1 MQSLAE
7 WSQRHYRLALEGMLA
22 SVSPVGIVKVREGLA
37 QQVRPRRG
45 SIVAS
50 PVLAAY
56 DPDPDYFFHWYR
68 DSAVVLDALRLAWRD
83 GEIGEAALGHF
94 ADFIDFSTALAGL
107 DGGGLLTPQW
117 RARVTPHFKQYLRTD
132 QELAAVHGDAV
143 AAETRVNPDGTLDV
157 LSWPRPQH
165 DGPALRALAVLAWL
179 EAAPH
184 SPAVRDA
191 AAALARADLE
201 FAYAHAL
208 RPCFDMWEEER
219 GLHYYVLRVSAAAL
233 TSGADWIAGRDPQA
247 ARRFRAEGQ
256 AILQRLE
263 GYWLPQAGMFRSR
276 VLESGS
282 PSMKELDIAVVL
294 AALHA
299 EPIGAAP
306 AGARRPGALDAPA
319 APLAHSVHDPRIH
332 ATLRRLEAH
341 FETEYPIN
349 HGRPAGR
356 GPALGRYPNDTY
368 YSGGAYFFSTL
379 GAAELCYRAAGGADD
394 DGSFLAR
401 GDAYL
406 ETVRAWVPAS
416 GEMAEQFDRH
426 TGEPRSA
433 RELAWSYAAL
443 LSCLTA
449 RRAASAPS
457 SDGAARSAKAAAA
470 GPGSR

>member
-1 MQSLAE
+1 MESLGQ
-7 WSQRHYRLALEGMLA
+7 WSQRHYALALRGMLA
-22 SVSPVGIVKVREGLA
+22 SVSPVAIVKVREGLA

-45 SIVAS
+45 SFVAS
-50 PVLAAY
+50 PVLGAY

-68 DSAVVLDALRLAWRD
+68 DSAVVLDALRLAWLD
-83 GEIGEAALGHF
+83 GRLGEEALGHF
-94 ADFIDFSTALAGL
+94 AGFIEFSTALATL
-107 DGGGLLTPQW
+107 DGRGLLTPAW
-117 RARVTPHFKQYLRTD
+117 RARVTPHFRQYLRTD
-132 QELAAVHGDAV
+132 EELQAVRGDAI

-184 SPAVRDA
+184 APAVRES
-191 AAALARADLE
+191 AAALLRADLE
-201 FAYAHAL
+201 FACTHAL

-233 TSGADWIAGRDPQA
+233 AAGAGWIAARDPRSA
-247 ARRFRAEGQ
+247 LRFRIQGE

-263 GYWLPQAGMFRSR
+263 GYWLPRPGMFRSR
-276 VLESGS
+276 VLESGT
-282 PSMKELDIAVVL
+282 PSTKELDIAVVL

-299 EPIGAAP
+299 EPMDPTP
-306 AGARRPGALDAPA
+306 AGALRPRAPA

-349 HGRPAGR
+349 QGRPSGR
-356 GPALGRYPNDTY
+356 GPALGRYPSDTY

-379 GAAELCYRAAGGADD
+379 GAAELCYRAAGGAAD
-394 DGSFLAR
+394 DGTFLAR

-406 ETVRAWVPAS
+406 ETVRAYVPAS

-426 TGEPRSA
+426 TGAPNSA
-433 RELAWSYAAL
+433 RQLAWSYAAL
-443 LSCLTA
+443 ISCLTA
-449 RRAASAPS
+449 RRAAVASS
-457 SDGAARSAKAAAA
+457 SDGVARSARAPGG